1 MNKHTNSRTAKQDN
15 RLTYTMWYETV
26 IKSVNV
32 KACVNTFFNLP
43 SEKLGG
49 SKKIFQFWQ
58 FDFLVLAN
66 FNLFKRESLHES
78 LVNLIS
84 LKLYQTNVN
93 FVN

>member
-1 MNKHTNSRTAKQDN
+1 M
-15 RLTYTMWYETV
+15 MWYETV

-32 KACVNTFFNLP
+32 KACVNTFFNLA
-43 SEKLGG
+43 SEKLDG
-49 SKKIFQFWQ
+49 SKEIFWFWQ

-66 FNLFKRESLHES
+66 LNLFKRESFHES